1 DGKLYS
7 VGGCTTADC
16 LPMSSTVT
24 AYDPASDTWETL
36 ADYPAAV
43 AFASCAG
50 IDGEVFCTGG
60 NGGTGGTAASYV
72 YSPDSDTWIPIAD
85 APVDTWASQYA
96 AANGQLIVNGG
107 VQGGAITNATFA
119 YDPTT
124 DEWTDLPNS
133 NTAVYRGAAAC
144 GFGKFGGSSGSF
156 NATADTEYLPGF
168 DDCGS
173 AGAD

>member
-1 DGKLYS
+1 
-7 VGGCTTADC
+7 
-16 LPMSSTVT
+16 
-24 AYDPASDTWETL
+24 
-36 ADYPAAV
+36 
-43 AFASCAG
+43 
-50 IDGEVFCTGG
+50 
-60 NGGTGGTAASYV
+60 
-72 YSPDSDTWIPIAD
+72 
-85 APVDTWASQYA
+85 
-96 AANGQLIVNGG
+96 
-107 VQGGAITNATFA
+107 FA

-173 AGAD
+173 AGADVTWLSLSATEIEVPAGESVTVDVTTDGSVAQPGVYTAGIKVSTNTPQSIDTIPVTMNVSPPRPWGKL